1 VADRP
6 LRSNANRLALVTG
19 TSTGIGAAVAAP
31 LLDAGWR
38 VVGVARRPGAI
49 AHSRYT
55 HLAVDLGE
63 VDSLRVIEDEIASIL
78 RHQSVRRVGLVNNA
92 AAPGPLAPTE
102 DVSPNDLLQLC
113 AVNVVA
119 PFSLMGIVVRQAPP
133 DAAVRIVNVS
143 SGAAVAAYPG
153 LGPYSASKAA
163 LRMAGMVLA
172 AELGSPKRER
182 PRPDIAILS
191 YEPGA
196 VDTGMQVYARSLG
209 RDAFPW
215 VDMFHAFVERKMLV
229 PPAAPAAEIVKFLE
243 SDGHPGFSEARFG
256 R

>member
-1 VADRP
+1 M
-6 LRSNANRLALVTG
+6 NFALVTG
-19 TSTGIGAAVAAP
+19 TSTGIGAAVAAR
-31 LLDAGWR
+31 LLDRGWR

-63 VDSLRVIEDEIASIL
+63 VDSLKLIEDEIASIL
-78 RHQSVRRVGLVNNA
+78 RNESVLRVGLVNNA
-92 AAPGPLAPTE
+92 AAPGPLARIE

-113 AVNVVA
+113 AVNIVA

-172 AELGSPKRER
+172 AELESPKRER
-182 PRPDIAILS
+182 PRSEIAILS

-196 VDTGMQVYARSLG
+196 VDTDMQVYARSLG

-215 VDMFHAFVERKMLV
+215 VDMFYAFVERHMLV
-229 PPAAPAAEIVKFLE
+229 PPAAPAAEIAKFLD
-243 SDGHPGFSEARFG
+243 SDGNPVFSEARF
-256 R
+256 RR

>member
-1 VADRP
+1 M
-6 LRSNANRLALVTG
+6 NFALVTG
-19 TSTGIGAAVAAP
+19 TSTGIGAAVAAR
-31 LLDAGWR
+31 LLDGGWR
-38 VVGVARRPGAI
+38 VVGVARRPAAI

-55 HLAVDLGE
+55 HLAVDLGA
-63 VDSLRVIEDEIASIL
+63 VASLKAIEDEIASIL
-78 RHQSVRRVGLVNNA
+78 RNESALRVGLVNNA
-92 AAPGPLAPTE
+92 AAPGPLAPME
-102 DVSPNDLLQLC
+102 DVSPNDLLPLC

-119 PFSLMGIVVRQAPP
+119 PFSLMGVVVRQAPP
-133 DAAVRIVNVS
+133 DAAVRIVNLS

-153 LGPYSASKAA
+153 LAPYSACKAA

-172 AELGSPKRER
+172 AEVESPKRER

-196 VDTGMQVYARSLG
+196 VDTEMQVHARSLG

-229 PPAAPAAEIVKFLE
+229 PPAAPAAEIGKFLD
-243 SDGHPGFSEARFG
+243 SDGQAVFSEARFG